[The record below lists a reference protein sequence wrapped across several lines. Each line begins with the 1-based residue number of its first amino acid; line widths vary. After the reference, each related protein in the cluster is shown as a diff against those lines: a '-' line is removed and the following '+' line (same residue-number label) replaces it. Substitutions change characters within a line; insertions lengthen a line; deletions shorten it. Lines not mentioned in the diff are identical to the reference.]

1 MDVVSTPS
9 AIGSI
14 HAREPRLV
22 FAHVS
27 DHAAIHALLRA
38 ANQSPSYDDFL
49 TSLDEPSYEPSDRLL
64 LRYGQQIV
72 AHAQLLERMAW
83 FGGVKIAVGSV
94 QDLAILP
101 EYAQAG
107 YEVKL
112 LATAEQQMH
121 ESQAIISLTR
131 SDRPE
136 PFRAAG
142 WTDVRGQGHSEV
154 AIGDLLAHLS
164 AQSAIASRRWQSPQI
179 RRWRHVELDAVR
191 AVYAESASRGWGA
204 VHRGET
210 YWQWLVGRKAHS
222 DVIVAVEGADQW
234 QDAEKQSRIVGYAV
248 TCGDKIL
255 ELCCLADFAR
265 AAPRLVVR
273 ACQEAIEHDHHT
285 LSLYAPASDPL
296 HELVVTAGGS
306 WCADERSA
314 GGTLLVKLLSPP
326 RWVQAIYPI
335 LRRRAKRAGLP
346 RPFQICFDCG
356 SKRHQ
361 LVVTRRS
368 SRLVEDTSNAA
379 DVQCDAATFESLLVG
394 NLSVSKAIE
403 SGRLHAAT
411 EEMLE
416 RVNALFPP
424 ALFWQSRF
432 DMLRF

>member
-1 MDVVSTPS
+1 MDVASTPS
-9 AIGSI
+9 AIGFV
-14 HAREPRLV
+14 HDKEARLA
-22 FAHVS
+22 FAQVS

-38 ANQSPSYDDFL
+38 ANQSPSYEDFL
-49 TSLDEPSYEPSDRLL
+49 TSLDEPSYEPTDRLL

-72 AHAQLLERMAW
+72 AHAQLLQRMAW
-83 FGGVKIAVGSV
+83 FGGVKVAVGSV
-94 QDLAILP
+94 QDLAVLP

-107 YEVKL
+107 YEGKL

-121 ESQAIISLTR
+121 ESQAIISLVR

-142 WTDVRGQGHSEV
+142 WTDVRAPGHSDV
-154 AIGDLLAHLS
+154 SISDLLAHLS

-191 AVYAESASRGWGA
+191 AVYAESASHGWGA
-204 VHRGET
+204 VHRAET

-222 DVIVAVEGADQW
+222 DLIVAVEGADQG
-234 QDAEKQSRIVGYAV
+234 QDAETDSRIVGYTV
-248 TCGDKIL
+248 TCGDKIF
-255 ELCCLADFAR
+255 ELCYLPDFAR

-273 ACQEAIEHDHHT
+273 ACQDAIEHDHHT

-296 HELVVTAGGS
+296 HELIVTAGGS

-326 RWVQAIYPI
+326 RWVEAIYPI
-335 LRRRAKRAGLP
+335 LRRRAKRASVQ

-356 SKRHQ
+356 SQKYR

-368 SRLVEDTSNAA
+368 SRLVEDTTIPA
-379 DVQCDAATFESLLVG
+379 DVHCDAATFESLLVG
-394 NLSVSKAIE
+394 NLNVSKAIE
-403 SGRLHAAT
+403 SGPLHAAN

-424 ALFWQSRF
+424 ALFWQSQF